1 MNKINSSEPL
11 DPARKLAADALLQI
25 WRGESVLSH
34 ALFDSAH
41 HEINARAYRLTRETL
56 RHENGFAKLVAKHS
70 KNTPKPAVRAIIYI
84 ACFEM
89 LVEFSADYGVVHDF
103 VSLTTSQHSTKN
115 AAGFVNALLRKIS
128 TEKYRSD
135 KSSSFSPEVHQA
147 LRAQYDKKH
156 IADMSNGQFIV
167 PDIDVCLKPDLHV
180 ETWADKLDATII
192 DPIGVLRLP
201 ARSMLSE
208 LEGFEDGQW
217 WVQDAAA
224 TIAAKCFD
232 DLNGKRALDLC
243 AAPGGK
249 TMQMISL
256 GADVTAVELNEDRA
270 EQIWQ
275 NLERTKM
282 QAEVHV
288 CDALEFED
296 EPFDCI
302 LVDAPCSAS
311 GTFRRHPDLKH
322 ANVIERAQELAPI
335 QAGILRHAFSLLK
348 TGGELVYATCSLLK
362 EEGEQQIESFLSD
375 THNAKITSLNA
386 EKFGLSSE
394 YAPFLRSFPSAKAD
408 QVNMDGFFIAKITK
422 NE

>member
-1 MNKINSSEPL
+1 MNKKNAQEPL
-11 DPARKLAADALLQI
+11 DPARKRAADALLQI

-34 ALFDSAH
+34 ALFDSDQ

-70 KNTPKPAVRAIIYI
+70 KNNPKPAIRAIIYI

-103 VSLTTSQHSTKN
+103 VTLTTSQHSTKN
-115 AAGFVNALLRKIS
+115 ASGFVNALLRKLS
-128 TEKYRSD
+128 TETYRSD

-156 IADMSNGQFIV
+156 ISDMSNGQFIV
-167 PDIDVCLKPDLHV
+167 PDIDICLKPDLHV

-192 DPIGVLRLP
+192 EPIGVLRLR

-224 TIAAKCFD
+224 TIAVKCFD
-232 DLNGKRALDLC
+232 NLSRKRALDLC

-249 TMQMISL
+249 TMQMISM

-282 QAEVHV
+282 QAEVHI
-288 CDALEFED
+288 CDALKFED
-296 EPFDCI
+296 EPFDAI

-322 ANVIERAQELAPI
+322 AHVMERAQELIPI
-335 QAGILRHAFSLLK
+335 QADILRHAFKLLK
-348 TGGELVYATCSLLK
+348 IGGELIYVTCSLLK
-362 EEGEQQIESFLSD
+362 EEGEAQIESFMSETD
-375 THNAKITSLNA
+375 NAKIMPLNA
-386 EKFGLSSE
+386 EKFDLSTN
-394 YAPFLRSFPSAKAD
+394 YAPYLRSFPTAKTEH
-408 QVNMDGFFIAKITK
+408 VNMDGFFIAKMTK
-422 NE
+422 TA